1 MPNQKRREIYTVAV
15 AAAAALAWKFESVL
29 IVWKFQGREGEAL
42 RETGGSAMGNVQL
55 LLSP

>member
-1 MPNQKRREIYTVAV
+1 MAV

-29 IVWKFQGREGEAL
+29 IIWKFQGREGEAL